1 MMPDRRS
8 EPRLLCA
15 HLVGLRP
22 SGPGGARRGV
32 TAVLE
37 DISSSGACV
46 QVEEAVAAGTPMTLA
61 IGRHTFPATVRYCV
75 FRDTGYFVGLQFVSG
90 IRWSRERVTPEHL
103 LDPREVKGRSR
114 PVVR

>member
-1 MMPDRRS
+1 MPERRS
-8 EPRLLCA
+8 EQRLLCA

-46 QVEEAVAAGTPMTLA
+46 QVEEAAAVGAAMTLV
-61 IGRHTFPATVRYCV
+61 IGRHTFPATVRYCI
-75 FRDTGYFVGLQFVSG
+75 FRETGYFIGLQFSSG
-90 IRWSRERVTPEHL
+90 IRWSRERVIPEHL
-103 LDPREVKGRSR
+103 LDPREVKGRAR
-114 PVVR
+114 PATR